1 MKDWDVISTDTLEQ
15 AVSDGI
21 LVRVGRCLSRKTEIP
36 VVFTSNLFDS
46 GGYEDATKRISLVCL
61 VLESL
66 KKPDAADDGY
76 RKLRVLIP
84 DKIWVIEDGSSITF
98 MRPEDY

>member
-1 MKDWDVISTDTLEQ
+1 MKDWEVVSTYTLEQ

-21 LVRVGRCLSRKTEIP
+21 LVRVGRCLSRKTETP

-46 GGYEDATKRISLVCL
+46 GGYKDATKRISLVCL
-61 VLESL
+61 GLESL
-66 KKPDAADDGY
+66 KKPDAEDDGY
-76 RKLRVLIP
+76 KKLRVLEP
-84 DKIWVIEDGSSITF
+84 DKIWVIEDGSCITF